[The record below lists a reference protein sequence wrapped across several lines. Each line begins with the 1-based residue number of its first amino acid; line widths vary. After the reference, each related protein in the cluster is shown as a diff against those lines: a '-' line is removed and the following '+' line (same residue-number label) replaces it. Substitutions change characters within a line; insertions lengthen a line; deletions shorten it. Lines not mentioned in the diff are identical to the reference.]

1 MPWLS
6 WLIRLFKQ
14 FVREKDNKSLIAKSP
29 NKRTELF
36 YEVKLHPGA
45 ICTFYLIN
53 PTDSRGDIELSFDE
67 IPLLYQ
73 ELVRQKLS
81 RPISVRDSDLEKELQ
96 KSQHLK
102 LNYRLTAIRSWSVQ
116 SKPGKERKMQELKYV
131 IDFAWGIEN
140 QYDSPYRSFKNFA
153 ASLLKEELPPH
164 HSDWGKYICNSYA
177 IDWVKRL
184 EIAANAKDIRVIF
197 PSF

>member
-29 NKRTELF
+29 NKRTDLF

-45 ICTFYLIN
+45 VCSFYLIN

-116 SKPGKERKMQELKYV
+116 SKTGKERRMQELKYV

-153 ASLLKEELPPH
+153 TSFLKEELPPH

-184 EIAANAKDIRVIF
+184 EISANAKDVRVIF
-197 PSF
+197 PSS